1 MLLLPR
7 ATERPPWVAGSS
19 PAMTVWRWGRR
30 PPPAGTAVPRVL
42 SALPKSRPK
51 EQGGESGAMQDIL
64 QRLEAMRAQAAVGG
78 GEKRIEAQHA
88 KGKLTARERL
98 QVLLD
103 EGSFEEWDMRSEEQ
117 TSELQSLIRISYSVF
132 CLKKKK

>member
-64 QRLEAMRAQAAVGG
+64 QRLEAMRAPAAGGG
-78 GEKRIEAQHA
+78 GEKRIAAQHA
-88 KGKLTARERL
+88 KGKLTARDRPTVQIGTAAWRERA
-98 QVLLD
+98 
-103 EGSFEEWDMRSEEQ
+103 G
-117 TSELQSLIRISYSVF
+117 
-132 CLKKKK
+132 